1 MQFSGK
7 LKDERGKKIVVEK
20 ISLKKNTENADN
32 VARGT
37 MWSNPCESL

>member
-7 LKDERGKKIVVEK
+7 LRRSKRERIVVEK
-20 ISLKKNTENADN
+20 GWKKNTENADI

-37 MWSNPCESL
+37 VKSNPFESL